1 MFIIQGISI
10 GDRIFAMDKPQ
21 LALSDTGSTNLQLP
35 PALIEF
41 IVNSI
46 DGIEITDDGNC
57 LVPCDLQY
65 SPVEFRIAGRQYSLG
80 PVIA

>member
-1 MFIIQGISI
+1 
-10 GDRIFAMDKPQ
+10 MDEPQ
-21 LALSDTGSTNLQLP
+21 WVISDTGSTSLFLP
-35 PALIEF
+35 PAVLDF
-41 IVNSI
+41 IANSI
-46 DGIEITDDGNC
+46 DGIEITKNGVL